1 MKTSNLPPIPNDL
14 ESEMGIIGCCLT
26 DGLEAIAEVQS
37 SCATP
42 SDLFHDL
49 RCREVWHRLL
59 LLVDNGRQIHVREL
73 QRIRHTE
80 DVEPTYFEDLAAA
93 SIIPVLLP
101 SYLQTAVEFAQ
112 RRAVLEMGRS
122 LVTMAA
128 NTSKP
133 IGDAVA
139 SMKNAS
145 AAIQWKSDKDSAV
158 DFIAKLAERIY
169 VADPARK
176 RPEPRFSIANI
187 PAISAGNLTAISAQ
201 AKAGKTALI
210 GAIIASTYAV
220 AGSDCLGIRS
230 SNPDGH
236 AVILIDT
243 EQEPFDHGDLMER
256 SVRRAG
262 ISKPPAWLRSYCLTG
277 FTAVDVRYSIRVVL
291 EQAKIDFGGV
301 HSLFIDGIADACVD
315 VNDPAETNA
324 LVAELHGLAIEF
336 SCPLI
341 CVIHL
346 NPASDFKT
354 RGHLG
359 SQLERKSECNLR
371 LEKDGDTTVVFADK
385 NRRAPIS
392 KESGPR
398 FQWSTAAGMHVSI
411 ESQASTA
418 DREEKEKLMDFADCV
433 FKDRPAMHY
442 HELVSTV
449 LAVGKIQQRGAEKKV
464 AKMIKL
470 NVISKSA
477 ANLYT
482 KAT

>member
-1 MKTSNLPPIPNDL
+1 MKNNLPPIPRDL
-14 ESEMGIIGCCLT
+14 EAEMGIIGCCLS
-26 DGLEAIAEVQS
+26 DGRAAIAEVQS
-37 SCATP
+37 AYATP
-42 SDLFHDL
+42 ADLFHDL

-93 SIIPVLLP
+93 AIVPVLLP
-101 SYLQTAVEFAQ
+101 SYLQTAVEFAT
-112 RRAVLEMGRS
+112 RRQANKDFLNH
-122 LVTMAA
+122 AA
-128 NTSKP
+128 RACDLSKP
-133 IGDAVA
+133 IGETL
-139 SMKNAS
+139 AS
-145 AAIQWKSDKDSAV
+145 AEKTLDSVQRKAATV
-158 DFIAKLAERIY
+158 EFNAKLAERIY
-169 VADPARK
+169 VYDPARK

-187 PAISAGNLTAISAQ
+187 PAISPGNLTAISAQ

-210 GAIIASTYAV
+210 GAVIASTYAV

-230 SNPDGH
+230 CNPDGH

-262 ISKPPAWLRSYCLTG
+262 ISRPPAWLRSYCLTG
-277 FTAVDVRYSIRVVL
+277 FTAVEVRKSIRVVL
-291 EQAKIDFGGV
+291 ERAKIDFGGV
-301 HSLFIDGIADACVD
+301 HSLFIDGVADACVD

-324 LVAELHGLAIEF
+324 LVAELHGLAIEY

-392 KESGPR
+392 KEAGPR
-398 FQWSTAAGMHVSI
+398 FQWSTAAGMHVSV
-411 ESQASTA
+411 ESQASSA
-418 DREEKEKLMDFADCV
+418 DREEREKLMDFADCV
-433 FKDRPAMHY
+433 FRDRPALHY
-442 HELVSTV
+442 HELISTV
-449 LAVGKIQQRGAEKKV
+449 LSVGKIQQRGAEKKV
-464 AKMIKL
+464 ARMIKM